1 MKYISEEDIEKLM
14 KDFNLGGAWF
24 PTSLYISMNLKS
36 NKNLPKDFRERELE
50 IFNLRKNK
58 FGWYVHGY
66 IDKIDDECK
75 LTYCMLDDRDIKFC
89 YKVMEKVKKRL
100 KELQVMYKMKRIK
113 DDFA

>member
-14 KDFNLGGAWF
+14 KDFNLCGAWF

-36 NKNLPKDFRERELE
+36 NKNLPKDFRERDFE
-50 IFNLRKNK
+50 IFNFRKNNN
-58 FGWYVHGY
+58 GWYVHGY
-66 IDKIDDECK
+66 IDKIDDEGK
-75 LTYCMLDDRDIKFC
+75 LTYCMLDDVDIKFC

-113 DDFA
+113 DDFN